1 MGISVEALL
10 QDVQIPTPEEPVS
23 TQPSLGPARICVNW
37 MVDSIRRLNRRAG
50 FESATSILIR
60 DLVLSSSSQAAIF
73 WRHGLAEQARSAFV
87 HSWIDQ
93 SIVFEPGWNQLYEL
107 RTRLVHEWLAHSTV
121 RLQASELDREFLLV
135 FHVAVSEKLS
145 ADQAEYQ

>member
-1 MGISVEALL
+1 
-10 QDVQIPTPEEPVS
+10 
-23 TQPSLGPARICVNW
+23 
-37 MVDSIRRLNRRAG
+37 AG

-73 WRHGLAEQARSAFV
+73 WRHGLAEQARTAFV

-93 SIVFEPGWNQLYEL
+93 SVVFEPGWNQLYEL

-121 RLQASELDREFLLV
+121 KLQASELDREFLLV

-145 ADQAEYQ
+145 ADQAEYQARHAIRLLLARLEFSNQDLGQWLGVSAGTVEQW